1 MEKRGTDVP
10 TWRQSLVVDRK
21 PHNAQRP
28 HSKTDAQIHRA
39 IHSATGRPS
48 TLQLYVGI
56 ATRDGDR
63 RIHPTFHALVLHLFE
78 LNDSEKFPH
87 QDTTYLYDYGTPE
100 DNEWWVNEILAHRW
114 IRRRIEF
121 NIRWSLGDSTWG
133 PLSACE
139 ELVALDEYLQLHGVK
154 EWNELSRKHPKDGL
168 RPTARRTRRSPHQA
182 QN

>member
-1 MEKRGTDVP
+1 M
-10 TWRQSLVVDRK
+10 
-21 PHNAQRP
+21 
-28 HSKTDAQIHRA
+28 
-39 IHSATGRPS
+39 
-48 TLQLYVGI
+48 
-56 ATRDGDR
+56 
-63 RIHPTFHALVLHLFE
+63 LHLFE

-139 ELVALDEYLQLHGVK
+139 ELVALDEYLQLHGVFIGRSI
-154 EWNELSRKHPKDGL
+154 E
-168 RPTARRTRRSPHQA
+168 AVRTDHVWSCLVVETVHGPCSDLPW
-182 QN
+182 